1 MTKICF
7 IYTDTN
13 GLHKTKEKVSTKN
26 LYKFAR
32 LIAIHY
38 MVGEYNG
45 TFNGNKF
52 NELFRKDIILKPK
65 TINFDPAAMKIH
77 KITPEMAKQNGI
89 DNITAITTL
98 EKDLMD
104 VDIIVSFNLEF
115 HLKAIL
121 VECFRTAIPIE
132 FNKKTLICMASFGHT
147 FEFPKYNDMIKTY
160 NITKQHQ
167 LDMYKDLFFVLYND
181 YKKGL
186 SSKPTVVE
194 EDDGCDFVD

>member
-1 MTKICF
+1 MPKICF

-13 GLHKTKEKVSTKN
+13 GLHKTHENVSTKN

-32 LIAIHY
+32 LIAMHY
-38 MVGEYNG
+38 MIGE
-45 TFNGNKF
+45 FNSKSNF
-52 NELFRKDIILKPK
+52 NELLRKDIILKPH
-65 TINFDPAAMKIH
+65 TINFDPSAMKIH
-77 KITPEMAKQNGI
+77 KITPEIAKQNGV

-98 EKDLMD
+98 MNDLMD
-104 VDIIVSFNLEF
+104 VDIIVSFNLAF

-132 FNKKTLICMASFGHT
+132 FGKKTLVCMASFGHN
-147 FEFPKYNDMIKTY
+147 FEFPKYTDMIKTY

-186 SSKPTVVE
+186 SNKVVTVE